1 MQCLQNKVVKDNS
14 THLNKLHTYS
24 EHIISKCFGPEAGP
38 LYFKIIFSEDLLLE
52 IKNIDYMEWVM
63 L

>member
-1 MQCLQNKVVKDNS
+1 MKENTTQNK
-14 THLNKLHTYS
+14 KLHTYS

-38 LYFKIIFSEDLLLE
+38 IYFKIIFSEDLLLE

>member
-24 EHIISKCFGPEAGP
+24 EHIKSKCFGPEAAS
-38 LYFKIIFSEDLLLE
+38 LFTSK
-52 IKNIDYMEWVM
+52 
-63 L
+63 